1 MYDSTQKWI
10 FELGPKFIS
19 SIGIKKGN
27 IVVDFGCN
35 EGHYTFPI
43 AQIVGSEGKVY
54 AIDNSESTLNDLKK
68 ESMKLG
74 LDKFRNIITIN
85 NNGSLRIPSIEEKT
99 VDCLLTFDI
108 LHYLDKKERI
118 SLYKEINKILKP
130 DGNYFVYPKHH
141 KNDWPMW
148 NLADLDVKDIINEI
162 ESCGFR
168 LTWKREFE
176 LFHYYGL
183 NRGIVLNFSH

>member
-27 IVVDFGCN
+27 FVVDFGCN

-68 ESMKLG
+68 ESIKLG
-74 LDKFRNIITIN
+74 LDKYKNIITIN
-85 NNGSLRIPSIEEKT
+85 NSGSLRIPSVKEKSI
-99 VDCLLTFDI
+99 DCVLTFDI
-108 LHYLDKKERI
+108 LHYLDKKERT
-118 SLYKEINKILKP
+118 SLYKEIYKILKP
-130 DGNYFVYPKHH
+130 GGNYFVYPKHH

-148 NLADLDVKDIINEI
+148 NLADLSVNDVINEI
-162 ESCGFR
+162 ESYGFK
-168 LTWKREFE
+168 LVWKKEFE

-183 NRGIVLNFSH
+183 NHGIVLNFSR